1 MKVIKLIKNFI
12 ISTIILSLSISTALA
27 NAQEKSELNLN
38 NKVTQKSKKTTW
50 DFIKGKAP
58 ENAMLLGM
66 FTLHFNPNSL
76 KKDRWSN
83 DLIGGVYKGFFAGT
97 LINSFNDR
105 AYVFGIQRDVYTK
118 KYSNNWQ
125 INSGYRLGLITGYD
139 SRMTKVADKTKVLP
153 FPEIYSDFMYKKVG
167 VELSWSVSVITAKFI
182 VHF

>member
-1 MKVIKLIKNFI
+1 MTKYIKAFI
-12 ISTIILSLSISTALA
+12 VSTIILSLSIPALA
-27 NAQEKSELNLN
+27 NAQSKADN
-38 NKVTQKSKKTTW
+38 NSQDNSKTQKTTW
-50 DFIKGKAP
+50 DFIKGKTP
-58 ENAMLLGM
+58 QNAMFLGM
-66 FTLHFNPNSL
+66 FTLHFNPQSL

-105 AYVFGIQRDVYTK
+105 AYVFGVQRDVYTK
-118 KYSNNWQ
+118 QYSNNWQ

-139 SRMTKVADKTKVLP
+139 SRMTKIADKTKVLP